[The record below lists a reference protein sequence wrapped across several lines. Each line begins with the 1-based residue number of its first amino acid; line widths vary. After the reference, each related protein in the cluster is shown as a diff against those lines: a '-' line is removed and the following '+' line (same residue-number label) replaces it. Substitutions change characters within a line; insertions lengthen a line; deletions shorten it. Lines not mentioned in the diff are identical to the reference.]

1 MSDREIDP
9 RKARE
14 VVHQH
19 RQRNRIRYFKVMTFN
34 LLMAE
39 FVIKRRN
46 RGDGVVSEIL
56 GNFRVS
62 DAFIGRYRTYVGK
75 KRSLAKV
82 FAAAA
87 AVGGVSGAYLL
98 LKGAKKPCC
107 NKEQPAE
114 DEEDLFGDGFDEDD
128 VFCNF
133 ENEDEDCCCG
143 DETEAGSEA

>member
-1 MSDREIDP
+1 MKKINLDLT
-9 RKARE
+9 
-14 VVHQH
+14 
-19 RQRNRIRYFKVMTFN
+19 KVTKN
-34 LLMAE
+34 QK
-39 FVIKRRN
+39 VR
-46 RGDGVVSEIL
+46 
-56 GNFRVS
+56 
-62 DAFIGRYRTYVGK
+62 FISGITLITQSIVFIVLCIALWGK

-98 LKGAKKPCC
+98 LKGVKKPCC